1 MKLFF
6 SYIILVFLVSGIVFG
21 LNHQYPN
28 HFKYVDDKVVDIFFN
43 ARDELKTGDNVVVV
57 DIDDRSLNEIGQ
69 WPWSRNTMA
78 KLIENINSMS
88 PSCIGYGIIFSE
100 EDRTSPSHINPDS
113 SVALEN
119 YDETLAMA
127 IENSD
132 IPIILGYSFLDTPPS
147 IETHETPYI
156 PAIIKNKVDSKN
168 IGFYEPPNALLN
180 IPIIQDSAYSSG
192 FLNSISDENGRI
204 VYMPLVMQY
213 KGQFFPSLALELVRT
228 IYSAREINIEKN
240 NVLGNYI
247 TLANIK
253 IPVDE
258 TGSKFVNYVNPEKS
272 FLHISAVDILN
283 KNFNNF
289 LISDISSKVVLVG
302 SNASG
307 LTSRTP
313 TPFNKDISAIDIQA
327 NVVENILS
335 NNYVLKPVWEQKF
348 QYIATIVVSLLIFTS
363 IFLGSALVNVILATV
378 SAVASYLVLKYFFD
392 EMGYIINS
400 TYLIEAILLSLIIST
415 IAHFIKNKSDMSN
428 IKGKFASKVSKEVM
442 EDLLDASGREGDL
455 SSKRKDVTIFF
466 SDIKSFTKITEK
478 INDPDKL
485 TKYINRYMDAMTK
498 NIMYSGGTVDKFMGD
513 AIMAYW
519 NAPYEVGNHSDKA
532 VTSAIEQIQLL
543 EELNELNIKEKMP
556 VINSRIGINAGE
568 AFVGEVG
575 GELRSDY
582 TIMGKSVNH
591 TAVLEQVGKYY
602 NTEILISQSVKDN
615 LKEDY
620 TMMLIDI
627 IQVDGTSDAFNI
639 YQVFGKGKANEFI
652 QEDIDNFEKAI
663 MLYRDAQFDD
673 AILIFRN
680 LYLKDD
686 ILNKRL
692 CETYIQRCE
701 INAIAILGGEFNP
714 IQSINKALISGS

>member
-6 SYIILVFLVSGIVFG
+6 SYFILVCLVCVIVLG
-21 LNHQYPN
+21 VNEKYPR
-28 HFKYVDDKVVDIFFN
+28 HFEYVNDKVVDIFFN
-43 ARDELKTGDNVVVV
+43 SRDNVKTGDNVVVI

-69 WPWSRNTMA
+69 WPWSRNIMA
-78 KLIENINSMS
+78 KLVENINSMS

-113 SVALEN
+113 PVPLEN
-119 YDETLAMA
+119 YDETLALA

-132 IPIILGYSFLDTPPS
+132 IPIILGYSFLDTAPS
-147 IETHETPYI
+147 IENHETPYI
-156 PAIIKNKVDSKN
+156 PAVIKNKVESKH

-192 FLNSISDENGRI
+192 FLNSISNENGRI

-240 NVLGNYI
+240 ELLGNYI
-247 TLANIK
+247 SLSNIK
-253 IPVDE
+253 VPVDE
-258 TGSKFVNYVNPEKS
+258 TGSKFVNYINPEKK

-289 LISDISSKVVLVG
+289 LISDISSKVVLIG
-302 SNASG
+302 SNANG
-307 LTSRTP
+307 LSNRTP
-313 TPFNKDISAIDIQA
+313 TPFSQDISVIDIQA
-327 NVVENILS
+327 NVIENILS
-335 NNYVLKPVWEQKF
+335 NNYLIKPVWEQKF
-348 QYIATIVVSLLIFTS
+348 QYTATVVLALLILST
-363 IFLGSALVNVILATV
+363 IFYGSALVNIILAV
-378 SAVASYLVLKYFFD
+378 ASAVASYFTLKYFFD
-392 EMGYIINS
+392 EMGYLINS
-400 TYLIEAILLSLIIST
+400 AYLLETILLSLILSVV
-415 IAHFIKNKSDMSN
+415 AHFVKNKSDMSN
-428 IKGKFASKVSKEVM
+428 IKDQFATKVSKEVM
-442 EDLLDASGREGDL
+442 EDLLDTSKREGDL
-455 SSKRKDVTIFF
+455 SSKRKDVSIFF

-498 NIMYSGGTVDKFMGD
+498 NIMFSGGTVDKFMGD

-519 NAPYEVGNHSDKA
+519 NAPYEVENHSDKA
-532 VTSAIEQIQLL
+532 VTSAIEQVQLL

-556 VINSRIGINAGE
+556 VIHIRIGINAGE

-582 TIMGKSVNH
+582 TIMGKAVNH

-602 NTEILISQSVKDN
+602 DTEIIISQSVKDN

-620 TMMLIDI
+620 TIMLIDI

-639 YQVFGKGKANEFI
+639 YQVFSKGKPNEFV
-652 QEDIDNFEKAI
+652 QEEIDNFEKAI

-714 IQSINKALISGS
+714 IQSINKALISGN